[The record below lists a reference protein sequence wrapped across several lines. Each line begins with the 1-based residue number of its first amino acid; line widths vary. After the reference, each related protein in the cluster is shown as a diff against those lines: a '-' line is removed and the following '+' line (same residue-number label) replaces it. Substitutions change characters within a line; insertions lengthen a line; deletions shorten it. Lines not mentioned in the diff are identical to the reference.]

1 MLDRLFGKKKNKGD
15 YFLEIE
21 GKSESQTETQ
31 ASNLESS
38 ATTQKVA
45 AEPTPKAQAVE
56 EVAASTAT
64 GQKPDATK
72 ATVNKKKSTSK
83 TKTSTT
89 KTKVA
94 AYEPPEWVKAIK
106 NYSNNGQSETQQL
119 QENSTFATKYLM
131 ANPPQSRRRPGPS
144 LNRFK
149 EMVNTMKISLK

>member
-1 MLDRLFGKKKNKGD
+1 MLNILFGNKKNKGD

-31 ASNLESS
+31 ANNLESA

-56 EVAASTAT
+56 KVATEPATA
-64 GQKPDATK
+64 QKPDATK
-72 ATVNKKKSTSK
+72 ATVNQKKSTSK

-89 KTKVA
+89 RTKVA

-106 NYSNNGQSETQQL
+106 NYSNNGQSEAQQR
-119 QENSTFATKYLM
+119 QEKSTFATKYLM
-131 ANPPQSRRRPGPS
+131 ANPPKSRRRPGPS

-149 EMVNTMKISLK
+149 EMVNTMKIAMK